1 MILFTIELVSYMVL
15 LELQIVDPFISSF
28 HLRARELGL
37 TQREI
42 ARMTGLSLPTI
53 KRVFSGK
60 HAPASL
66 STLRKIAATLG
77 LTIVAQPAVPSEQL
91 REDRAR
97 AKAERLIKQ
106 LQATSA
112 LEGQALSK
120 DELDAMVRKTMHELL
135 AGSSRRLWQE

>member
-1 MILFTIELVSYMVL
+1 MAPY
-15 LELQIVDPFISSF
+15 ISIF
-28 HLRARELGL
+28 HRRARSSASL
-37 TQREI
+37 TREI

-53 KRVFSGK
+53 KRVFTGK

-66 STLRKIAATLG
+66 STLRKIATALG
-77 LTIVAQPAVPSEQL
+77 LTITAEPAVPSEEL

-97 AKAERLIKQ
+97 AKAERLIQQ

-120 DELDAMVRKTMHELL
+120 EELDAMVRKTMHELL
-135 AGSSRRLWQE
+135 AGSSRRLWED